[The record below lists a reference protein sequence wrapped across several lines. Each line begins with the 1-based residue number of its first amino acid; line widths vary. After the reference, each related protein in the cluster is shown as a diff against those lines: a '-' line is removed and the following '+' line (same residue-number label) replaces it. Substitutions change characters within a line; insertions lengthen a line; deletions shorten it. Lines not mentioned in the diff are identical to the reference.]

1 MAVDPVA
8 GGELWRAPAGLR
20 ARHLFLTIVL
30 FAAGLSSASAVD
42 DAGEWIAFACGG
54 CHGHTG
60 VSAADS
66 MPSIAGFDRRYL
78 ARVLREFKTGV
89 RHSTI
94 MGRLMA
100 GYSLQDIAL
109 LASYYA
115 EQSWEGSGIRADA
128 ATIARG
134 REIHE
139 AGCEQCHEDGGRVQ
153 DRDMPRL
160 AGQQPEYLRIQM
172 LLRRA
177 GTEGMQQPN
186 RMREALLALSDE
198 DIFVLSRFLASQD

>member
-1 MAVDPVA
+1 M
-8 GGELWRAPAGLR
+8 
-20 ARHLFLTIVL
+20 
-30 FAAGLSSASAVD
+30 
-42 DAGEWIAFACGG
+42 AFACGG
-54 CHGHTG
+54 CHGHEG
-60 VSAADS
+60 VSGAES

-78 ARVLREFKTGV
+78 ARVLREFRSGV

-115 EQSWEGSGIRADA
+115 EQPWEGSGIRADA

-134 REIHE
+134 GEIHE

-160 AGQQPEYLRIQM
+160 AGQQPEYLRTQM

>member
-1 MAVDPVA
+1 
-8 GGELWRAPAGLR
+8 LR
-20 ARHLFLTIVL
+20 ARHLFLIPVL
-30 FAAGLSSASAVD
+30 LAAILSSASATE

-54 CHGHTG
+54 CHGHAG

-66 MPSIAGFDRRYL
+66 MPSIAAFDRRYL
-78 ARVLREFKTGV
+78 ARVLREFKSGV

-134 REIHE
+134 RELHE
-139 AGCEQCHEDGGRVQ
+139 ARCEQCHEDGGRVQ